1 MSSGKTC
8 RPVPGLSREAEEKEL
23 EKIIGIAQE
32 NLTKTEAY
40 IRQLTDE
47 LDDLMEVYGTKDKEA
62 MVLFHNTHSQIQEHK
77 RALLRCQKARRKP
90 YFGRILK
97 IQSSRRQSLTM
108 WGGSALRIRT
118 RSRL

>member
-47 LDDLMEVYGTKDKEA
+47 LDDLMGRKIRKCGCSFIIRIPRSRSISA
-62 MVLFHNTHSQIQEHK
+62 
-77 RALLRCQKARRKP
+77 RCGGARRR
-90 YFGRILK
+90 GASRILEGLILK
-97 IQSSRRQSLTM
+97 IQNSRRQSRTM
-108 WGGSALRIRT
+108 WGGSALRIRM